1 MEQHK
6 KSLENLDISGVQNI
20 SKDISG
26 AALGELSLKNLD
38 KNLQILKEV
47 GVAEICKATKIASKN
62 IHSILEKRYESLSRV
77 HARGFIQILEREY
90 KIDLSAWMKEFD
102 KVCVFKEGV
111 SEEKNQETDPEE
123 TAKKPLKV
131 ELDYSINQANTSLS
145 KKSSKWKPFVLVIGV
160 IVIVLAV
167 VIIQNSSSLKEE
179 KERESAIKSGTKKS
193 SFDDANLAE
202 ENKPEPTPKLEEKP
216 KEQDKQEKPKEQD
229 KQEKPKEQDKQEKEA
244 IKEYP
249 NTIYIIPKR
258 DIWVEVIDLNEKK
271 NSFQKVFKKS
281 YSLETKNHRLLLR
294 FGHGH
299 LSLKNNHQEQNYNDS
314 KTRRFLYEPAKGLTL
329 INEAQYKELQQ

>member
-1 MEQHK
+1 MEQNK
-6 KSLENLDISGVQNI
+6 KSLENLDISDVQNI

-26 AALGELSLKNLD
+26 AALEELSLKNLD
-38 KNLQILKEV
+38 KNLQILREI
-47 GVAEICKATKIASKN
+47 GIQEICKATRIASKN

-102 KVCVFKEGV
+102 KACAFKESMG
-111 SEEKNQETDPEE
+111 EEQNQETNPEE

-145 KKSSKWKPFVLVIGV
+145 KKTSKWKPFVLVLGV
-160 IVIVLAV
+160 IVIILAV

-179 KERESAIKSGTKKS
+179 REQESAIKSGTKKS
-193 SFDDANLAE
+193 SSNKANPTE
-202 ENKPEPTPKLEEKP
+202 ENKLEPTPKLEEKP
-216 KEQDKQEKPKEQD
+216 T
-229 KQEKPKEQDKQEKEA
+229 EQDKQEKEA
-244 IKEYP
+244 IKENP

-258 DIWVEVIDLNEKK
+258 DIWVEVIDLDEKK
-271 NSFQKVFKKS
+271 NSFQKVFKKN
-281 YSLETKNHRLLLR
+281 YPLETKNHRLLLR

-299 LSLKNNHQEQNYNDS
+299 LSLKSNHQKQDYNDS
-314 KTRRFLYEPAKGLTL
+314 KTRRFLYEPNKGLTL

>member
-1 MEQHK
+1 MEQNK
-6 KSLENLDISGVQNI
+6 KSLENLDLSDVQNI

-26 AALGELSLKNLD
+26 AALEELSLKNLD

-90 KIDLSAWMKEFD
+90 KIDLSAWMKGFD
-102 KVCVFKEGV
+102 KACTFKEGV
-111 SEEKNQETDPEE
+111 SEEQNQETSPEE

-145 KKSSKWKPFVLVIGV
+145 KKSSKWKPFVLVLGV
-160 IVIVLAV
+160 VVIILAV

-179 KERESAIKSGTKKS
+179 REQESAIKSGTKKNT
-193 SFDDANLAE
+193 FNEANPTE
-202 ENKPEPTPKLEEKP
+202 ENKPESTPKLEEKP
-216 KEQDKQEKPKEQD
+216 T
-229 KQEKPKEQDKQEKEA
+229 EQDKQEKEA
-244 IKEYP
+244 IKENP
-249 NTIYIIPKR
+249 STIYIIPKK
-258 DIWVEVIDLNEKK
+258 DIWVEVIDLDEKK
-271 NSFQKVFKKS
+271 NSFQKVFKKN

-299 LSLKNNHQEQNYNDS
+299 LSLKNNHQEQEYNDG
-314 KTRRFLYEPAKGLTL
+314 KTKRFLYEPNKGLTL
-329 INEAQYKELQQ
+329 INEVQYKELQQ

>member
-6 KSLENLDISGVQNI
+6 KSLENLDLSDVQNI

-26 AALGELSLKNLD
+26 AALEELSLKNLD
-38 KNLQILKEV
+38 KNLQILR
-47 GVAEICKATKIASKN
+47 EIGIQEIYKATKIASKN

-102 KVCVFKEGV
+102 KACAFKEGV
-111 SEEKNQETDPEE
+111 GEEQNQETDPEE

-145 KKSSKWKPFVLVIGV
+145 KKSSKWKPFVLVLGV

-167 VIIQNSSSLKEE
+167 VIVQNSSSLKEE
-179 KERESAIKSGTKKS
+179 RGQESAIKSGTKKS
-193 SFDDANLAE
+193 SFNKVNPTE
-202 ENKPEPTPKLEEKP
+202 ENKPEPTPKLEENH
-216 KEQDKQEKPKEQD
+216 
-229 KQEKPKEQDKQEKEA
+229 KEQDKQEKEA
-244 IKEYP
+244 IKENP
-249 NTIYIIPKR
+249 NTIYIIPKK
-258 DIWVEVIDLNEKK
+258 DIWVEVIDLDEKK
-271 NSFQKVFKKS
+271 NSFQKVFKKN

-299 LSLKNNHQEQNYNDS
+299 LSLKNNHQEQEYNDG
-314 KTRRFLYEPAKGLTL
+314 KTRRFLYEPNKGLTL
-329 INEAQYKELQQ
+329 INEAQYKELQR

>member
-6 KSLENLDISGVQNI
+6 KSLENLDLPGVQNI

-26 AALGELSLKNLD
+26 AALEELSLKNLD

-90 KIDLSAWMKEFD
+90 KMDLSAWMKEFD

-145 KKSSKWKPFVLVIGV
+145 KKSSKWKPFVLVLGV
-160 IVIVLAV
+160 VVIVLAV

-179 KERESAIKSGTKKS
+179 RERESAIKSGTKKN
-193 SFDDANLAE
+193 SFNDSNLAE
-202 ENKPEPTPKLEEKP
+202 ENKPKPTPKLEEKP
-216 KEQDKQEKPKEQD
+216 KEQDKQEK
-229 KQEKPKEQDKQEKEA
+229 EA
-244 IKEYP
+244 IKEDP

-258 DIWVEVIDLNEKK
+258 DIWVEVIDLDEKK

>member
-6 KSLENLDISGVQNI
+6 KSLENLDLSGVQNI

-26 AALGELSLKNLD
+26 VALEELSLKNLD

-90 KIDLSAWMKEFD
+90 KIDLSAWMKEFN
-102 KVCVFKEGV
+102 KACAFKEGV
-111 SEEKNQETDPEE
+111 SEKQNQETNPEE

-145 KKSSKWKPFVLVIGV
+145 KKTSKWKPFVLVLGV
-160 IVIVLAV
+160 VVIVLAV

-216 KEQDKQEKPKEQD
+216 KEQDKQEK
-229 KQEKPKEQDKQEKEA
+229 EA
-244 IKEYP
+244 IKEDP
-249 NTIYIIPKR
+249 NNTIYIIPKR
-258 DIWVEVIDLNEKK
+258 DIWVEVIDLDEKK

>member
-1 MEQHK
+1 MEQNK
-6 KSLENLDISGVQNI
+6 KSLENLDLSNVQNI

-26 AALGELSLKNLD
+26 AALEELSLKNLD

-62 IHSILEKRYESLSRV
+62 IHSILEKRYESLLKV

-90 KIDLSAWMKEFD
+90 KIDLSTWMKEFD

-111 SEEKNQETDPEE
+111 GEEKNQETNPEE

-145 KKSSKWKPFVLVIGV
+145 KKSSKWKPFILVLGVVVIILV
-160 IVIVLAV
+160 V

-179 KERESAIKSGTKKS
+179 REQESAIKSGTKKN
-193 SFDDANLAE
+193 SFNEANPTE
-202 ENKPEPTPKLEEKP
+202 ENKPEPTPKPEEKP
-216 KEQDKQEKPKEQD
+216 KEHDKQG
-229 KQEKPKEQDKQEKEA
+229 KEA
-244 IKEYP
+244 IKEDP

-258 DIWVEVIDLNEKK
+258 DIWVEVIDLDEKK
-271 NSFQKVFKKS
+271 NSFQKVFKKN

-299 LSLKNNHQEQNYNDS
+299 LSLKNNHQEQDYNDS
-314 KTRRFLYEPAKGLTL
+314 KTRRFLYEPNKGLTL

>member
-1 MEQHK
+1 MEQNK
-6 KSLENLDISGVQNI
+6 KSLENLDLSDVQNI

-26 AALGELSLKNLD
+26 AALEELSLKNLD

-47 GVAEICKATKIASKN
+47 GVAEIYKATKIASKN
-62 IHSILEKRYESLSRV
+62 INYILEKRYESLSRV
-77 HARGFIQILEREY
+77 HTRGFIQILEREY

-102 KVCVFKEGV
+102 KACAFKEGV
-111 SEEKNQETDPEE
+111 SEEQNQETSPEE

-145 KKSSKWKPFVLVIGV
+145 KKSSKWKPFVLVLGV
-160 IVIVLAV
+160 IAIVLAV
-167 VIIQNSSSLKEE
+167 IIIQNSSSLKEE
-179 KERESAIKSGTKKS
+179 RGQESAIKSGTKKN
-193 SFDDANLAE
+193 SFNKANPTE

-216 KEQDKQEKPKEQD
+216 KEQDKQEK
-229 KQEKPKEQDKQEKEA
+229 EA
-244 IKEYP
+244 IKEDP
-249 NTIYIIPKR
+249 NTIYIIPKK
-258 DIWVEVIDLNEKK
+258 DIWVEVVDLDEKK
-271 NSFQKVFKKS
+271 NSFQKVFKKN

-299 LSLKNNHQEQNYNDS
+299 LSLKNNHQEQEYNDG
-314 KTRRFLYEPAKGLTL
+314 KTKRFLYEPNKGLTL

>member
-6 KSLENLDISGVQNI
+6 KSLENLDLSGVQNI

-26 AALGELSLKNLD
+26 AVLEELSLKNLD

-47 GVAEICKATKIASKN
+47 GVGEICKATKIASRN

-90 KIDLSAWMKEFD
+90 KMDLSAWMKEFD

-145 KKSSKWKPFVLVIGV
+145 KKSSKWKPFVLVVGV

-216 KEQDKQEKPKEQD
+216 KEQDKQEK
-229 KQEKPKEQDKQEKEA
+229 EA
-244 IKEYP
+244 IKEDP
-249 NTIYIIPKR
+249 NNTIYIIPKR

>member
-1 MEQHK
+1 MEQNK
-6 KSLENLDISGVQNI
+6 KSLENLDLSDVQNI

-26 AALGELSLKNLD
+26 AALEELSLKNLD

-102 KVCVFKEGV
+102 KACAFKEGV
-111 SEEKNQETDPEE
+111 SEEQNQETDPEE
-123 TAKKPLKV
+123 KTKNPLKV
-131 ELDYSINQANTSLS
+131 EIDYSINQANTSLS
-145 KKSSKWKPFVLVIGV
+145 KKSSKWKPFVLVLGV

-179 KERESAIKSGTKKS
+179 RGQESAIKSGTKKN
-193 SFDDANLAE
+193 SFNKANPTE
-202 ENKPEPTPKLEEKP
+202 ENKLELTPKLEEKP
-216 KEQDKQEKPKEQD
+216 KEQDKQEK
-229 KQEKPKEQDKQEKEA
+229 EA
-244 IKEYP
+244 IKEDP
-249 NTIYIIPKR
+249 NTIYIIPKK
-258 DIWVEVIDLNEKK
+258 DIWVEVVDLDEKK
-271 NSFQKVFKKS
+271 NSFQKVFKKN

-299 LSLKNNHQEQNYNDS
+299 LSLKNNHQEQEYNDG
-314 KTRRFLYEPAKGLTL
+314 KTKRFLYEPNKGLTL

>member
-1 MEQHK
+1 MEQNK
-6 KSLENLDISGVQNI
+6 KSLENLDLSDVQNI

-26 AALGELSLKNLD
+26 AALEELSLKTLD

-102 KVCVFKEGV
+102 KACAFKEGV
-111 SEEKNQETDPEE
+111 SEEQNQETDPEE
-123 TAKKPLKV
+123 KTKNPLKV
-131 ELDYSINQANTSLS
+131 EIDYSINQANTSLS
-145 KKSSKWKPFVLVIGV
+145 KKSSKWKPFVLVLGV
-160 IVIVLAV
+160 VVIVLAV
-167 VIIQNSSSLKEE
+167 VIVQNSSSLKEE
-179 KERESAIKSGTKKS
+179 RGQESAIKSGTKKN
-193 SFDDANLAE
+193 SFNKVNPTE

-216 KEQDKQEKPKEQD
+216 KEQDKQEKEV
-229 KQEKPKEQDKQEKEA
+229 
-244 IKEYP
+244 IKEDP
-249 NTIYIIPKR
+249 NTIYIIPKK
-258 DIWVEVIDLNEKK
+258 DVWVEVIDLDEKK
-271 NSFQKVFKKS
+271 NSFQKVFKKN

-299 LSLKNNHQEQNYNDS
+299 LSLKNNHQEQEYNDG
-314 KTRRFLYEPAKGLTL
+314 KTRRFLYEPNKGLTL

>member
-1 MEQHK
+1 MEQNK
-6 KSLENLDISGVQNI
+6 KSLENLDLSDVQNI

-26 AALGELSLKNLD
+26 AALEELSLKNLD

-47 GVAEICKATKIASKN
+47 GVVEICKATRIASKN

-102 KVCVFKEGV
+102 KACAFREGV
-111 SEEKNQETDPEE
+111 SEEQNQETSPEE

-145 KKSSKWKPFVLVIGV
+145 KKSSKWKPFVLVLGV
-160 IVIVLAV
+160 VVIILVV

-179 KERESAIKSGTKKS
+179 RGQESAIKSGTKKN
-193 SFDDANLAE
+193 SFNKVNPTE
-202 ENKPEPTPKLEEKP
+202 ENKPEPTPKPE
-216 KEQDKQEKPKEQD
+216 
-229 KQEKPKEQDKQEKEA
+229 EKPKEQDKQEKEA
-244 IKEYP
+244 IKEDP

-258 DIWVEVIDLNEKK
+258 DIWVEVIDLDEKK
-271 NSFQKVFKKS
+271 NSFQKVFKKN

-299 LSLKNNHQEQNYNDS
+299 LSLKNNHQEQDYNDG
-314 KTRRFLYEPAKGLTL
+314 KTKRFLYEPNKGLTL

>member
-1 MEQHK
+1 MEQNK
-6 KSLENLDISGVQNI
+6 KSLENLDFSDVQNI

-26 AALGELSLKNLD
+26 TALEELSLKNLD

-47 GVAEICKATKIASKN
+47 GAAEICKATKITSKS

-111 SEEKNQETDPEE
+111 GEEQKQETSPEE

-145 KKSSKWKPFVLVIGV
+145 KKSSKWKPFV
-160 IVIVLAV
+160 IVLGVVVIILVV

-179 KERESAIKSGTKKS
+179 REQESTIKPDTKNS
-193 SFDDANLAE
+193 PFNEVSPTE
-202 ENKPEPTPKLEEKP
+202 EKKLEPTPKLEEKP
-216 KEQDKQEKPKEQD
+216 KEQDKQEK
-229 KQEKPKEQDKQEKEA
+229 EA
-244 IKEYP
+244 IKENP

-258 DIWVEVIDLNEKK
+258 DIWVEVIDLDEKK

-281 YSLETKNHRLLLR
+281 YPLEAKNHRLLLR

-299 LSLKNNHQEQNYNDS
+299 LILKNNHQEQDYNDS
-314 KTRRFLYEPAKGLTL
+314 KTRRFLYEPNKGLTL
-329 INEAQYKELQQ
+329 INEAQYKALQQ

>member
-1 MEQHK
+1 MEQNK
-6 KSLENLDISGVQNI
+6 KSLENLDLSDVQNI

-26 AALGELSLKNLD
+26 VALEELSLKNLD

-102 KVCVFKEGV
+102 KACTFKEGV
-111 SEEKNQETDPEE
+111 SEEQNQETDPEE
-123 TAKKPLKV
+123 KTKNPLKV
-131 ELDYSINQANTSLS
+131 EIDYSINQANTSLS
-145 KKSSKWKPFVLVIGV
+145 KKSSKWKPFVLVLGV
-160 IVIVLAV
+160 VVIILAV

-179 KERESAIKSGTKKS
+179 RGQESAIKSGTKKS
-193 SFDDANLAE
+193 SFNKANPTE

-216 KEQDKQEKPKEQD
+216 KEQDKQEK
-229 KQEKPKEQDKQEKEA
+229 EA
-244 IKEYP
+244 IKEDP
-249 NTIYIIPKR
+249 NTIYIIPKK
-258 DIWVEVIDLNEKK
+258 DIWVEVVDLDEKK
-271 NSFQKVFKKS
+271 NSFQKVFKKN

-299 LSLKNNHQEQNYNDS
+299 LSLKNNHQEQEYNDG
-314 KTRRFLYEPAKGLTL
+314 KTKRFLYEPNKGLTL
-329 INEAQYKELQQ
+329 INEAQYKELQR

>member
-6 KSLENLDISGVQNI
+6 KSLENLDLSDVQNI

-26 AALGELSLKNLD
+26 ATLEESSLKNLD
-38 KNLQILKEV
+38 KNLQILREI

-111 SEEKNQETDPEE
+111 GEEKNQETNPEE

-145 KKSSKWKPFVLVIGV
+145 KKSSKWKPFVIVLGV
-160 IVIVLAV
+160 IVIILVV

-179 KERESAIKSGTKKS
+179 REQESAIKSGTKKS
-193 SFDDANLAE
+193 SFNNANPTE
-202 ENKPEPTPKLEEKP
+202 ENKPEPTPKLEEKL
-216 KEQDKQEKPKEQD
+216 
-229 KQEKPKEQDKQEKEA
+229 KEQDKQEKEV
-244 IKEYP
+244 IKENP
-249 NTIYIIPKR
+249 NTIYIIPKK
-258 DIWVEVIDLNEKK
+258 DIWVEMIDLDEKK
-271 NSFQKVFKKS
+271 NSFQKVFKKN

-299 LSLKNNHQEQNYNDS
+299 LSLKNNHQEQEYNDG
-314 KTRRFLYEPAKGLTL
+314 KTRRFLYEPNKGLTL

>member
-26 AALGELSLKNLD
+26 VALEELSLKNLD

-90 KIDLSAWMKEFD
+90 KIDLSAWMKEFN

-145 KKSSKWKPFVLVIGV
+145 KKSSKWKPFVLVVGV

-179 KERESAIKSGTKKS
+179 KERESAIKSGTKKN
-193 SFDDANLAE
+193 SFNDSNLAE

-216 KEQDKQEKPKEQD
+216 KEQDKQEK
-229 KQEKPKEQDKQEKEA
+229 EA
-244 IKEYP
+244 IKEDP

-258 DIWVEVIDLNEKK
+258 DIWVEVIDLDEKK

-299 LSLKNNHQEQNYNDS
+299 LSLKNNHQEQNYNDN

>member
-6 KSLENLDISGVQNI
+6 KSLENLDLSDVQNI

-26 AALGELSLKNLD
+26 AALEELSLKNLD
-38 KNLQILKEV
+38 KNLQILREI

-90 KIDLSAWMKEFD
+90 KIDLSAWVKEFD

-111 SEEKNQETDPEE
+111 GEEKNQETSPEE

-145 KKSSKWKPFVLVIGV
+145 KKSSKRKPFVLVLGV
-160 IVIVLAV
+160 IVIVLVV

-179 KERESAIKSGTKKS
+179 RGQENAIKSGTKNT
-193 SFDDANLAE
+193 FNEANPTE
-202 ENKPEPTPKLEEKP
+202 ENKPETTPKLEEKH
-216 KEQDKQEKPKEQD
+216 KEQDKPEKK
-229 KQEKPKEQDKQEKEA
+229 A
-244 IKEYP
+244 IKENP
-249 NTIYIIPKR
+249 NTIYIIPKK
-258 DIWVEVIDLNEKK
+258 DVWVEVVDLDEKK
-271 NSFQKVFKKS
+271 NSFQKVFKKN
-281 YSLETKNHRLLLR
+281 YPLETKNHRLLLR

-299 LSLKNNHQEQNYNDS
+299 LSLKNNHQEQDYNDS
-314 KTRRFLYEPAKGLTL
+314 KTRRFLYEPNKGLTL
-329 INEAQYKELQQ
+329 INEAQYKELHQ

>member
-1 MEQHK
+1 MEQNK
-6 KSLENLDISGVQNI
+6 KSLENLDLSDVQNI

-26 AALGELSLKNLD
+26 AALEELSLKNLD

-62 IHSILEKRYESLSRV
+62 INYILEKRYESLSRV

-102 KVCVFKEGV
+102 KACAFKESV
-111 SEEKNQETDPEE
+111 SEEQNQETSPEE
-123 TAKKPLKV
+123 KTKNPLKV
-131 ELDYSINQANTSLS
+131 EIDYSINQANTSLS
-145 KKSSKWKPFVLVIGV
+145 KKSSKWKPFILVLGVVVIILV
-160 IVIVLAV
+160 V

-179 KERESAIKSGTKKS
+179 RGQESAIKSGTKKN
-193 SFDDANLAE
+193 SFNKSNPTE

-216 KEQDKQEKPKEQD
+216 KEQDKQEK
-229 KQEKPKEQDKQEKEA
+229 EA
-244 IKEYP
+244 IKEDP

-258 DIWVEVIDLNEKK
+258 DIWVEVVDLDEKK
-271 NSFQKVFKKS
+271 NSFQKVFKKN

-299 LSLKNNHQEQNYNDS
+299 LSLKNNHQEQEYNDG
-314 KTRRFLYEPAKGLTL
+314 KTRRFLYEPNKGLTL

>member
-1 MEQHK
+1 MEQNK
-6 KSLENLDISGVQNI
+6 KSLENLDLSDVQNI

-26 AALGELSLKNLD
+26 AALEELSLKNLD

-62 IHSILEKRYESLSRV
+62 IHSILEKRYESLSKV

-102 KVCVFKEGV
+102 KACAFKEGV
-111 SEEKNQETDPEE
+111 SEEQNQETDPEE
-123 TAKKPLKV
+123 KTKNPLKV
-131 ELDYSINQANTSLS
+131 EIDYSINQANTSLS
-145 KKSSKWKPFVLVIGV
+145 KKSSKWKPFVLVLGV
-160 IVIVLAV
+160 VVIILAV

-179 KERESAIKSGTKKS
+179 RGQESAIKSGTKKN
-193 SFDDANLAE
+193 SFNKANPTE
-202 ENKPEPTPKLEEKP
+202 ENKPELTPKLEEKP
-216 KEQDKQEKPKEQD
+216 KEQDKQEKEV
-229 KQEKPKEQDKQEKEA
+229 
-244 IKEYP
+244 IKEDP
-249 NTIYIIPKR
+249 NTIYIIPKK
-258 DIWVEVIDLNEKK
+258 DIWVEVVDLDEKK
-271 NSFQKVFKKS
+271 NSFQKVFKKN

-299 LSLKNNHQEQNYNDS
+299 LSLKNNHQEQEYNDG
-314 KTRRFLYEPAKGLTL
+314 KTKRFLYEPNKGLTL

>member
-1 MEQHK
+1 MEQNK
-6 KSLENLDISGVQNI
+6 KSLENLDLSDVQNV

-26 AALGELSLKNLD
+26 AALEELSLKNLD

-90 KIDLSAWMKEFD
+90 KIDLSAWVKEFD

-111 SEEKNQETDPEE
+111 GEEQKQETSPEE

-145 KKSSKWKPFVLVIGV
+145 KKSSKWKPFV
-160 IVIVLAV
+160 IVLGVVVIILVV

-179 KERESAIKSGTKKS
+179 REQESAIKSGTKKS
-193 SFDDANLAE
+193 SFNEANPTE
-202 ENKPEPTPKLEEKP
+202 EKKLEPTPKLEEKP
-216 KEQDKQEKPKEQD
+216 KEQDKQG
-229 KQEKPKEQDKQEKEA
+229 KEA
-244 IKEYP
+244 IKENP
-249 NTIYIIPKR
+249 NTIYIIPKK
-258 DIWVEVIDLNEKK
+258 DIWVEVIDLDEKK
-271 NSFQKVFKKS
+271 NSFQKVFKKN

-299 LSLKNNHQEQNYNDS
+299 LSLKNNHQEQDYNDS
-314 KTRRFLYEPAKGLTL
+314 KTRRFLYEPNKGLTL

>member
-1 MEQHK
+1 MEQNK
-6 KSLENLDISGVQNI
+6 KSLENLDISDVQNI

-26 AALGELSLKNLD
+26 AALEELSLKNLD

-90 KIDLSAWMKEFD
+90 KIDLSAWVKEFD

-111 SEEKNQETDPEE
+111 GEEKNQETDPEE

-145 KKSSKWKPFVLVIGV
+145 KKTSKWKPFV
-160 IVIVLAV
+160 IVLGVVVIILVV

-179 KERESAIKSGTKKS
+179 RGQESAIKSGTKKN
-193 SFDDANLAE
+193 SFNKANSTK
-202 ENKPEPTPKLEEKP
+202 ENKPEPTPKLEEKH
-216 KEQDKQEKPKEQD
+216 KEQEQKQ
-229 KQEKPKEQDKQEKEA
+229 EA
-244 IKEYP
+244 IKEDP

-258 DIWVEVIDLNEKK
+258 DIWVEMIDLDEKK

-314 KTRRFLYEPAKGLTL
+314 KTRRFLYEPNKGLTL

>member
-1 MEQHK
+1 MEQNK
-6 KSLENLDISGVQNI
+6 KSLENLDLSDVQNI

-26 AALGELSLKNLD
+26 AALEELSLKNLD

-102 KVCVFKEGV
+102 KACAFKEGV
-111 SEEKNQETDPEE
+111 SEEQNQETDPEE
-123 TAKKPLKV
+123 KTKNPLKV
-131 ELDYSINQANTSLS
+131 EIDYSINQANTSLS
-145 KKSSKWKPFVLVIGV
+145 KKSSKWKPFVLVLGV
-160 IVIVLAV
+160 VVIILAV

-179 KERESAIKSGTKKS
+179 RGQESAIKSGTKKS
-193 SFDDANLAE
+193 FFNKANPTE
-202 ENKPEPTPKLEEKP
+202 ENKLEPTPKLEEKP
-216 KEQDKQEKPKEQD
+216 KEQDKQEK
-229 KQEKPKEQDKQEKEA
+229 EA
-244 IKEYP
+244 IKEDP
-249 NTIYIIPKR
+249 NTIYIIPKK
-258 DIWVEVIDLNEKK
+258 DVWVEVVDLDEKK
-271 NSFQKVFKKS
+271 NSFQKVFKKN

-299 LSLKNNHQEQNYNDS
+299 LSLKNNHQEQEYNDG
-314 KTRRFLYEPAKGLTL
+314 KTKRFLYEPNKGLTL

>member
-6 KSLENLDISGVQNI
+6 KSLENLDLSDVQNI

-26 AALGELSLKNLD
+26 ATLEELSLKNLD

-90 KIDLSAWMKEFD
+90 KIDLSAWVKEFD

-111 SEEKNQETDPEE
+111 GEEKNQETNLEE

-145 KKSSKWKPFVLVIGV
+145 KKTSKWKPFVLVLGV
-160 IVIVLAV
+160 IVIILAV

-179 KERESAIKSGTKKS
+179 REQESAIKSGTKKS
-193 SFDDANLAE
+193 FFNKANPTE
-202 ENKPEPTPKLEEKP
+202 ENKPEPTHKP
-216 KEQDKQEKPKEQD
+216 E
-229 KQEKPKEQDKQEKEA
+229 EKPKEQDKQEKEA
-244 IKEYP
+244 IKEDP
-249 NTIYIIPKR
+249 NTIYIIPKK
-258 DIWVEVIDLNEKK
+258 DIWVEVIDLDEKK
-271 NSFQKVFKKS
+271 NSFQKVFKKN

-299 LSLKNNHQEQNYNDS
+299 LSLKSNHQKQDYNDS
-314 KTRRFLYEPAKGLTL
+314 KTRRFLYEPNKGLTL

>member
-1 MEQHK
+1 MEQNK
-6 KSLENLDISGVQNI
+6 KSLENLDLSDVQNI

-26 AALGELSLKNLD
+26 AALEELSLKNLD

-102 KVCVFKEGV
+102 KACTFKEGV
-111 SEEKNQETDPEE
+111 SEEQNQETDPEE
-123 TAKKPLKV
+123 KTKNPLKV
-131 ELDYSINQANTSLS
+131 EIDYSINQANTSLS
-145 KKSSKWKPFVLVIGV
+145 KKSSKWKPFVLVLGV
-160 IVIVLAV
+160 VVIILLV

-179 KERESAIKSGTKKS
+179 REQESAIKPDTKKN
-193 SFDDANLAE
+193 SFNKVNPTE

-216 KEQDKQEKPKEQD
+216 KEQDKQEK
-229 KQEKPKEQDKQEKEA
+229 EA
-244 IKEYP
+244 IKEDP
-249 NTIYIIPKR
+249 NTIYIIPKK
-258 DIWVEVIDLNEKK
+258 DIWVEVVDLDEKK
-271 NSFQKVFKKS
+271 NSFQKVFKKN

-299 LSLKNNHQEQNYNDS
+299 LSLKNNHQEQEYNDG
-314 KTRRFLYEPAKGLTL
+314 KTKRFLYEPNKGLTL

>member
-1 MEQHK
+1 MEQNK
-6 KSLENLDISGVQNI
+6 KSLENLDLSDVQNI

-26 AALGELSLKNLD
+26 VALEELSLKNLD

-102 KVCVFKEGV
+102 KVCVFKEGAG
-111 SEEKNQETDPEE
+111 EEQSREISPEE
-123 TAKKPLKV
+123 TAKNPLKV

-145 KKSSKWKPFVLVIGV
+145 KKTSKWKPFVLVLGV
-160 IVIVLAV
+160 VVIVLAV

-179 KERESAIKSGTKKS
+179 RGQESAIKSGTKKS
-193 SFDDANLAE
+193 SSNKTNPTE
-202 ENKPEPTPKLEEKP
+202 ENKLEPTPKLEEKP
-216 KEQDKQEKPKEQD
+216 KEQDKQEK
-229 KQEKPKEQDKQEKEA
+229 EA
-244 IKEYP
+244 IKENP
-249 NTIYIIPKR
+249 NTIYIIPKK
-258 DIWVEVIDLNEKK
+258 DIWVEVIDLDEKK

-299 LSLKNNHQEQNYNDS
+299 LSLKNNHQKQDYNDS
-314 KTRRFLYEPAKGLTL
+314 KTRRFLYEPNKGLTL

>member
-1 MEQHK
+1 MEQNK
-6 KSLENLDISGVQNI
+6 KSLENLDLSDVQNI

-26 AALGELSLKNLD
+26 AALEELSLKNLD

-62 IHSILEKRYESLSRV
+62 IHSILEKRYESLSKV

-102 KVCVFKEGV
+102 KACTFKEGV
-111 SEEKNQETDPEE
+111 SEEQNQETDPEE
-123 TAKKPLKV
+123 KTKNLLKV
-131 ELDYSINQANTSLS
+131 EIDYSINQANTSLS
-145 KKSSKWKPFVLVIGV
+145 KKSSKWKPFVLVLGV
-160 IVIVLAV
+160 IVIILAV

-179 KERESAIKSGTKKS
+179 RGQESAIKSGTKKS
-193 SFDDANLAE
+193 SFNKVNPTE

-216 KEQDKQEKPKEQD
+216 KEQDKQEK
-229 KQEKPKEQDKQEKEA
+229 EA
-244 IKEYP
+244 IKEDP

-258 DIWVEVIDLNEKK
+258 DIWVEVVDLDEKK
-271 NSFQKVFKKS
+271 NSFQKVFKKN

-299 LSLKNNHQEQNYNDS
+299 LSLKNNHQEQEYNDG
-314 KTRRFLYEPAKGLTL
+314 KTKRFLYEPNKGLTL

>member
-1 MEQHK
+1 MEQNK
-6 KSLENLDISGVQNI
+6 KSLENLDLSDVQNI

-26 AALGELSLKNLD
+26 AALEELSLKNLD

-47 GVAEICKATKIASKN
+47 GAAEICKATKIASKN

-111 SEEKNQETDPEE
+111 GEEKNQETSPEE

-145 KKSSKWKPFVLVIGV
+145 KKSSKWKPFVLVLGV
-160 IVIVLAV
+160 VVIILVV

-179 KERESAIKSGTKKS
+179 REQESAIKSGTKKN
-193 SFDDANLAE
+193 SFNEANPTE
-202 ENKPEPTPKLEEKP
+202 ENKLEPTPKLEEKP
-216 KEQDKQEKPKEQD
+216 KEQDKQG
-229 KQEKPKEQDKQEKEA
+229 KEA
-244 IKEYP
+244 IKENP

-258 DIWVEVIDLNEKK
+258 DVWVEVVDLDEKK
-271 NSFQKVFKKS
+271 NSFQKVFKKN

-299 LSLKNNHQEQNYNDS
+299 LSLKNNHQEQDYNDS
-314 KTRRFLYEPAKGLTL
+314 KTRRFLYEPNKGLTL

>member
-1 MEQHK
+1 MEQNK
-6 KSLENLDISGVQNI
+6 KSLENLDLSDVQNI

-26 AALGELSLKNLD
+26 AALEELSLKNLD

-90 KIDLSAWMKEFD
+90 KIDLSAWVKEFD

-111 SEEKNQETDPEE
+111 GEEKNQETSHEE

-145 KKSSKWKPFVLVIGV
+145 KKSSKWKPFVIVLGV
-160 IVIVLAV
+160 IVIILVV
-167 VIIQNSSSLKEE
+167 VIIQNNSSLKEE
-179 KERESAIKSGTKKS
+179 RGQESAIKSGTKNT
-193 SFDDANLAE
+193 FNEANPTE
-202 ENKPEPTPKLEEKP
+202 ENKPETTPKLEEKH
-216 KEQDKQEKPKEQD
+216 KEQDKPEKK
-229 KQEKPKEQDKQEKEA
+229 A
-244 IKEYP
+244 IKENP
-249 NTIYIIPKR
+249 NTIYIIPKK
-258 DIWVEVIDLNEKK
+258 DVWVEVVDLDEKK
-271 NSFQKVFKKS
+271 NSFQKVFKKN
-281 YSLETKNHRLLLR
+281 YPLETKNHRLLLR

-299 LSLKNNHQEQNYNDS
+299 LSLKNNHQEQDYNDS
-314 KTRRFLYEPAKGLTL
+314 KTRRFLYEPNKGLTL
-329 INEAQYKELQQ
+329 INEAQYKEFQQ

>member
-6 KSLENLDISGVQNI
+6 KSLENLDLSGVQNI

-26 AALGELSLKNLD
+26 AALEELSLKNLD

-47 GVAEICKATKIASKN
+47 GVAEICKATKIASRN

-90 KIDLSAWMKEFD
+90 KMDLSAWMKEFD

-145 KKSSKWKPFVLVIGV
+145 KKSSKWKPFVLVLGV

-193 SFDDANLAE
+193 SFDDANLTE
-202 ENKPEPTPKLEEKP
+202 ENKPEPTPKPEE
-216 KEQDKQEKPKEQD
+216 
-229 KQEKPKEQDKQEKEA
+229 KEQDKQEKEA
-244 IKEYP
+244 IKENP
-249 NTIYIIPKR
+249 NNTIYIIPKR

>member
-26 AALGELSLKNLD
+26 AALEELSLKNLD
-38 KNLQILKEV
+38 KNLQILKEI

-216 KEQDKQEKPKEQD
+216 KEQDKQEK
-229 KQEKPKEQDKQEKEA
+229 EA
-244 IKEYP
+244 IKEDP

-258 DIWVEVIDLNEKK
+258 DIWVEVIDLDEKK

>member
-1 MEQHK
+1 MEQNK
-6 KSLENLDISGVQNI
+6 KSLENLDLSDVQNI

-26 AALGELSLKNLD
+26 AALEELSLKNLD

-102 KVCVFKEGV
+102 KACAFKEGV
-111 SEEKNQETDPEE
+111 SEEQNQETDPEE
-123 TAKKPLKV
+123 KTKNPLKV
-131 ELDYSINQANTSLS
+131 EIDYSINQANTSLS
-145 KKSSKWKPFVLVIGV
+145 KKSSKWKPFVVVLGV
-160 IVIVLAV
+160 VVIVLAV

-179 KERESAIKSGTKKS
+179 RGQESAIKSGTKKN
-193 SFDDANLAE
+193 SFNKVNPTE

-216 KEQDKQEKPKEQD
+216 KEQDKQEK
-229 KQEKPKEQDKQEKEA
+229 EA
-244 IKEYP
+244 IKEDP
-249 NTIYIIPKR
+249 NTIYIIPKK
-258 DIWVEVIDLNEKK
+258 DIWVEVIDLDEKK
-271 NSFQKVFKKS
+271 NSFQKVFKKN

-299 LSLKNNHQEQNYNDS
+299 LSLKNNHQEQDYNDG
-314 KTRRFLYEPAKGLTL
+314 KTKRFLYEPIKGLTL

>member
-1 MEQHK
+1 MEQNK
-6 KSLENLDISGVQNI
+6 KSLENLDLSNIQNI

-26 AALGELSLKNLD
+26 AALEELSLKNLD

-102 KVCVFKEGV
+102 KVCVFKESVG
-111 SEEKNQETDPEE
+111 EEKNQETNPEE

-145 KKSSKWKPFVLVIGV
+145 KKSSKWKPFVVVLGVVVIILV
-160 IVIVLAV
+160 V

-179 KERESAIKSGTKKS
+179 REQESAIKSGTKKN
-193 SFDDANLAE
+193 SFNEANPTE
-202 ENKPEPTPKLEEKP
+202 ENKPEPTPKPEEKP
-216 KEQDKQEKPKEQD
+216 KEHDKQG
-229 KQEKPKEQDKQEKEA
+229 KEA
-244 IKEYP
+244 IKENP

-258 DIWVEVIDLNEKK
+258 DIWVEVIDLDEKK
-271 NSFQKVFKKS
+271 NSFQKVFKKN

-299 LSLKNNHQEQNYNDS
+299 LNLKNNHQEQEYNDS
-314 KTRRFLYEPAKGLTL
+314 KTRRFLYEPNKGLTL

>member
-1 MEQHK
+1 MEQNK
-6 KSLENLDISGVQNI
+6 KSLENLDLSDVQNI

-26 AALGELSLKNLD
+26 AALEELSLKNLD

-47 GVAEICKATKIASKN
+47 GVAEICKATRIASKN

-102 KVCVFKEGV
+102 KACTFKEGV
-111 SEEKNQETDPEE
+111 SEEQNQETEPEE
-123 TAKKPLKV
+123 KTKNPLKV
-131 ELDYSINQANTSLS
+131 EIDYSINQANTSLS
-145 KKSSKWKPFVLVIGV
+145 KKSSKWKPFVVVLGV
-160 IVIVLAV
+160 VVIVLVV

-179 KERESAIKSGTKKS
+179 RGQESAIKSGTKKN
-193 SFDDANLAE
+193 SFNKANPTE

-216 KEQDKQEKPKEQD
+216 KEQDKQEK
-229 KQEKPKEQDKQEKEA
+229 EA
-244 IKEYP
+244 IKKDP
-249 NTIYIIPKR
+249 NTIYIIPKK
-258 DIWVEVIDLNEKK
+258 DIWVEVVDLDEKK
-271 NSFQKVFKKS
+271 NSFQKVFKKN

-299 LSLKNNHQEQNYNDS
+299 LSLKNNHQEQEYNDG
-314 KTRRFLYEPAKGLTL
+314 KTKRFLYEPNKGLTL

>member
-1 MEQHK
+1 MEQNK
-6 KSLENLDISGVQNI
+6 KSLENLDLSDVQNI

-26 AALGELSLKNLD
+26 AALEELSLKNLD

-102 KVCVFKEGV
+102 RVCTLKESV
-111 SEEKNQETDPEE
+111 SEEPDKETNLEE
-123 TAKKPLKV
+123 TTKNPLKV
-131 ELDYSINQANTSLS
+131 EIDYSINQANTSLS
-145 KKSSKWKPFVLVIGV
+145 KKSSKWKPFVLVLGV
-160 IVIVLAV
+160 VVIILAV

-179 KERESAIKSGTKKS
+179 RGQESAIKSGTKKS
-193 SFDDANLAE
+193 FFNKANPTE

-216 KEQDKQEKPKEQD
+216 KEQDKQEK
-229 KQEKPKEQDKQEKEA
+229 EA
-244 IKEYP
+244 IKEDP
-249 NTIYIIPKR
+249 NTIYIIPKK
-258 DIWVEVIDLNEKK
+258 DIWVEVIDLDEKK
-271 NSFQKVFKKS
+271 NSFQKVFKKN

-299 LSLKNNHQEQNYNDS
+299 LSLKNNHQEQGYNDG
-314 KTRRFLYEPAKGLTL
+314 KTKRFLYEPNKGLTL

>member
-1 MEQHK
+1 MEQNK
-6 KSLENLDISGVQNI
+6 KSLENLDLSDVQNI

-26 AALGELSLKNLD
+26 AALEELSLKNLD

-90 KIDLSAWMKEFD
+90 KIDLSTWVKEFD

-111 SEEKNQETDPEE
+111 GEEKNQETNLEE

-145 KKSSKWKPFVLVIGV
+145 KKTSKWKPFVLVLGV
-160 IVIVLAV
+160 IVIVLVV

-179 KERESAIKSGTKKS
+179 RGQESAIKSGGTKNTS
-193 SFDDANLAE
+193 SEANPTE
-202 ENKPEPTPKLEEKP
+202 ENKPETTLKLEEKH
-216 KEQDKQEKPKEQD
+216 KEQEQKQ
-229 KQEKPKEQDKQEKEA
+229 EA
-244 IKEYP
+244 IKENP
-249 NTIYIIPKR
+249 NTIYIIPKK
-258 DIWVEVIDLNEKK
+258 DIWVEVVDLDEKK
-271 NSFQKVFKKS
+271 NSFKKVFKKN
-281 YSLETKNHRLLLR
+281 YPLETKNHRLLLR

-299 LSLKNNHQEQNYNDS
+299 LSLKNNHQEQEYNDS
-314 KTRRFLYEPAKGLTL
+314 KTRRFLYEPNKGLTL

>member
-1 MEQHK
+1 MEQNK
-6 KSLENLDISGVQNI
+6 KSLENLDLSDVQNV

-26 AALGELSLKNLD
+26 AALEELSLKNLD

-47 GVAEICKATKIASKN
+47 GAAEICKATKIASKN

-102 KVCVFKEGV
+102 KVCAFKEGV
-111 SEEKNQETDPEE
+111 SEEQNQETDPEE
-123 TAKKPLKV
+123 KTKNPLKV
-131 ELDYSINQANTSLS
+131 EIDYSINQANTSLS
-145 KKSSKWKPFVLVIGV
+145 KKSSKWKPFVLVLGV
-160 IVIVLAV
+160 VVIILAV

-179 KERESAIKSGTKKS
+179 RGQESTIKSGTKKN
-193 SFDDANLAE
+193 SFNKANPTE
-202 ENKPEPTPKLEEKP
+202 ENKPELTPKLEEKP
-216 KEQDKQEKPKEQD
+216 T
-229 KQEKPKEQDKQEKEA
+229 EQDKQEKEA
-244 IKEYP
+244 IKEDP

-258 DIWVEVIDLNEKK
+258 DIWVEVVDLDEKK
-271 NSFQKVFKKS
+271 NSFQKVFKKN

-299 LSLKNNHQEQNYNDS
+299 LSLKNNHQEQEYNDG
-314 KTRRFLYEPAKGLTL
+314 KTKRFLYEPNKGLTL

>member
-1 MEQHK
+1 MEQNK
-6 KSLENLDISGVQNI
+6 KSLENLDLSDVQNI

-26 AALGELSLKNLD
+26 AALEELSLKNLD

-47 GVAEICKATKIASKN
+47 GVAEICKATRIASKN

-90 KIDLSAWMKEFD
+90 KIDLSAWVKEFD

-111 SEEKNQETDPEE
+111 GEEKNQETNPEE

-145 KKSSKWKPFVLVIGV
+145 KKSSKWKPFVVVSGV
-160 IVIVLAV
+160 IVIILVV

-179 KERESAIKSGTKKS
+179 RGQESAIKSGTKNT
-193 SFDDANLAE
+193 FNEANPTE
-202 ENKPEPTPKLEEKP
+202 ENKPEPTLKLEEKH
-216 KEQDKQEKPKEQD
+216 KEQEQKQ
-229 KQEKPKEQDKQEKEA
+229 EA
-244 IKEYP
+244 IKENP

-258 DIWVEVIDLNEKK
+258 DIWVEVVDLDEKK
-271 NSFQKVFKKS
+271 NSFQKVFKKN
-281 YSLETKNHRLLLR
+281 YPLETKNHRLLLR

-299 LSLKNNHQEQNYNDS
+299 LSLKNNHQEQDYNDS

>member
-1 MEQHK
+1 MEQNK
-6 KSLENLDISGVQNI
+6 KSLENLDLSDVQNI

-26 AALGELSLKNLD
+26 AALEELLLKNLD

-102 KVCVFKEGV
+102 KACTFKEGV
-111 SEEKNQETDPEE
+111 SEEQNQETDPEE
-123 TAKKPLKV
+123 KTKNPLKV
-131 ELDYSINQANTSLS
+131 EIDYSINQANTSLS
-145 KKSSKWKPFVLVIGV
+145 KKSSKWKPFVLVLGV
-160 IVIVLAV
+160 VVIILAV

-179 KERESAIKSGTKKS
+179 RGQESAIKSGTKKN
-193 SFDDANLAE
+193 SFNKANPTE

-216 KEQDKQEKPKEQD
+216 KEQDKQG
-229 KQEKPKEQDKQEKEA
+229 KEA
-244 IKEYP
+244 IKEDP
-249 NTIYIIPKR
+249 NTIYIIPKK
-258 DIWVEVIDLNEKK
+258 DVWVEVIDLDEKK
-271 NSFQKVFKKS
+271 NSFQKVFKKN

-299 LSLKNNHQEQNYNDS
+299 LNLKNNHQEQEYNDS
-314 KTRRFLYEPAKGLTL
+314 KTRRFLYEPNKGLTL

>member
-1 MEQHK
+1 MEQNK
-6 KSLENLDISGVQNI
+6 KSLENLDLSDVQNI

-26 AALGELSLKNLD
+26 AALEELSLKNLD

-102 KVCVFKEGV
+102 RVCTLKESV
-111 SEEKNQETDPEE
+111 SEEPDKETDPEE
-123 TAKKPLKV
+123 KTKNPLKV
-131 ELDYSINQANTSLS
+131 EIDYSINQATSLS
-145 KKSSKWKPFVLVIGV
+145 KKSSKWKPFVVVLGVVVI
-160 IVIVLAV
+160 ILAV

-179 KERESAIKSGTKKS
+179 RGQESAIKSGTKKN
-193 SFDDANLAE
+193 SFNEANPTE
-202 ENKPEPTPKLEEKP
+202 ENKPEPTPKLEAKH
-216 KEQDKQEKPKEQD
+216 
-229 KQEKPKEQDKQEKEA
+229 KEQDKQEKEA
-244 IKEYP
+244 IKEDP
-249 NTIYIIPKR
+249 NTIYIIPKK
-258 DIWVEVIDLNEKK
+258 DIWVEVIDLDEKK
-271 NSFQKVFKKS
+271 NSFQKVFKKN

-299 LSLKNNHQEQNYNDS
+299 LNLKNNHQEQNYNDS
-314 KTRRFLYEPAKGLTL
+314 KTKRFLYEPNKGLTL